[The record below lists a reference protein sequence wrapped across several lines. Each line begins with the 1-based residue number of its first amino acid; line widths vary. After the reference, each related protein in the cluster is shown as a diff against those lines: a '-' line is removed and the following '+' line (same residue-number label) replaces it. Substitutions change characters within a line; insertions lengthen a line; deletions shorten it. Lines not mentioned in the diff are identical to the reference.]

1 MMNIGKQL
9 QKFNELTNFAG
20 LQYSTE
26 CYKPLRS
33 SEIQKS
39 EKHVSKVINVL
50 EDEYLN
56 PFGLDLDPT
65 ELYNLSAGVP
75 KEDGVKE
82 LLEINQSGNAAVNEF
97 LANRTLTSEKK
108 FHDPITRVK
117 IPTFQEHYVKIKKGG
132 SEKVIQANRE
142 VLSKLLSLS
151 AKFGNQSTS
160 SMLLHIRYTLIL

>member
-1 MMNIGKQL
+1 MFEILGGIKAFATCDASVLKWCLNRPYQAKN
-9 QKFNELTNFAG
+9 FNELTNFAG

-39 EKHVSKVINVL
+39 EKHVSKIINVL

-65 ELYNLSAGVP
+65 ELYNLSSGVP

-82 LLEINQSGNAAVNEF
+82 LLEINQTGNAA
-97 LANRTLTSEKK
+97 AN
-108 FHDPITRVK
+108 
-117 IPTFQEHYVKIKKGG
+117 
-132 SEKVIQANRE
+132 
-142 VLSKLLSLS
+142 
-151 AKFGNQSTS
+151 
-160 SMLLHIRYTLIL
+160 